1 MTWLLALSFLF
12 VLWSL
17 PAQAVDEK
25 TSPQWNAARQRSNYL
40 RTADEDSG
48 RQWRAAQDLRDLAI
62 SAQEHGSA
70 RRLAG

>member
-1 MTWLLALSFLF
+1 MAAALPVLF

-25 TSPQWNAARQRSNYL
+25 RHRNGTLARQRSNHL
-40 RTADEDSG
+40 RAAHEDSR
-48 RQWRAAQDLRDLAI
+48 RQWRAAQDLRDSAI

-70 RRLAG
+70 RLLAG

>member
-1 MTWLLALSFLF
+1 MK
-12 VLWSL
+12 
-17 PAQAVDEK
+17 K

-62 SAQEHGSA
+62 SAQVHGSA
-70 RRLAG
+70 RLLAG

>member
-1 MTWLLALSFLF
+1 MAAALPVLF

-25 TSPQWNAARQRSNYL
+25 TSPQWNACPPKDNHL
-40 RTADEDSG
+40 RAADEDSR
-48 RQWRAAQDLRDLAI
+48 RQWRAAQDLRDSAI

-70 RRLAG
+70 RLLAG